1 MRGSARHQTHIDYMT
16 KTWSSLCAAIFT
28 MLCSCA
34 STSIKH
40 TWKSPDYHGGPVQ
53 KIAVLAVDE
62 RGLVRQGIENRVGNQ
77 IRNQG
82 GDAIPTFKYL
92 TLPEIKESKEKAG
105 NRLMQ
110 EGADS
115 IVIVCLVNKSSYE
128 SQLRTY
134 PVAFVPGVP
143 GYAGYGWYD
152 FYSTIYTGM
161 GINWSSSRDYLTLD
175 ASLFD
180 LKTGA
185 RLWSCITES
194 MLREDTDRLDVADAF
209 AAKVAARM
217 KEDGMIR

>member
-1 MRGSARHQTHIDYMT
+1 MEMRGSARHQTHIDYMT
-16 KTWSSLCAAIFT
+16 KTWSSLCAAVFT

-53 KIAVLAVDE
+53 KIAVLAVVE

-82 GDAIPTFKYL
+82 G
-92 TLPEIKESKEKAG
+92 
-105 NRLMQ
+105 
-110 EGADS
+110 DS

-180 LKTGA
+180 LKTG
-185 RLWSCITES
+185 
-194 MLREDTDRLDVADAF
+194 
-209 AAKVAARM
+209 
-217 KEDGMIR
+217 

>member
-1 MRGSARHQTHIDYMT
+1 MT
-16 KTWSSLCAAIFT
+16 KTWSILCTAVFT

-62 RGLVRQGIENRVGNQ
+62 RGLVRQSIENRVGNQ